1 MSHPNGVASPL
12 FIFILVFTSLFFPK
26 FVLVFGSSPAE
37 ERSFKRSDPLP
48 HSKYYNGT
56 YDVTNKHYWASAAF
70 TGVHGYVIAGIWML
84 SGLGFGI
91 SMIFKTLKS
100 TASSPAIHLLDGYY
114 VFMFLLVLLFTFLAI
129 LATSFVLAENH
140 NFLNKTQKLKNTI
153 MKSGQDVRTTI
164 KKVINSMRIIQHLL
178 HPYELNTTRELS
190 VTSHRLGNA
199 SRAIRRFVLKNG
211 HTIDLTIRS
220 SYKLHLVGII
230 FNLVLVVTGLVLL
243 LLHWHP
249 GFITIIVL
257 CWILTTLFW
266 VMTGFDFFLHT
277 FSEDTC
283 SAFENFIQN
292 PQNNSLKSILP
303 CIDSSNSD
311 GILTDIGRIIHTSIA
326 KMNSKITNVYR
337 VLGLNRQNN
346 DISEFGKIC
355 NPFSEGPN
363 YTYNPG
369 KCPRS
374 AIPIGEL
381 SLVLSRFTCY
391 KENSTKSCRR
401 QRKIIPQKA
410 YDKALAYSQ
419 SLQDMLKI
427 YPDLKSLTECTILK
441 DTFADVV
448 MNQCKSFKVSIQ
460 LLWSSMLSLSIFMV
474 TLVVIW
480 VVRAFQEK
488 GRCFSRCSIVPNSSG

>member
-1 MSHPNGVASPL
+1 MELHLHYL
-12 FIFILVFTSLFFPK
+12 FSILVFTSLFFPK

-37 ERSFKRSDPLP
+37 ERSFKRSDPLL

-91 SMIFKTLKS
+91 SMIFKNIKS
-100 TASSPAIHLLDGYY
+100 TASSPVSHHLDGYY
-114 VFMFLLVLLFTFLAI
+114 VSMFLLVLLFTFLAI
-129 LATSFVLAENH
+129 
-140 NFLNKTQKLKNTI
+140 
-153 MKSGQDVRTTI
+153 
-164 KKVINSMRIIQHLL
+164 
-178 HPYELNTTRELS
+178 
-190 VTSHRLGNA
+190 LGNA

-249 GFITIIVL
+249 GFITIIFL

-277 FSEDTC
+277 FSEDTY
-283 SAFENFIQN
+283 
-292 PQNNSLKSILP
+292 
-303 CIDSSNSD
+303 

-337 VLGLNRQNN
+337 VLGLNKQNN

-381 SLVLSRFTCY
+381 PLVLSRFTCY
-391 KENSTKSCRR
+391 KGEFN
-401 QRKIIPQKA
+401 
-410 YDKALAYSQ
+410 
-419 SLQDMLKI
+419 
-427 YPDLKSLTECTILK
+427 
-441 DTFADVV
+441 
-448 MNQCKSFKVSIQ
+448 
-460 LLWSSMLSLSIFMV
+460 
-474 TLVVIW
+474 
-480 VVRAFQEK
+480 
-488 GRCFSRCSIVPNSSG
+488 